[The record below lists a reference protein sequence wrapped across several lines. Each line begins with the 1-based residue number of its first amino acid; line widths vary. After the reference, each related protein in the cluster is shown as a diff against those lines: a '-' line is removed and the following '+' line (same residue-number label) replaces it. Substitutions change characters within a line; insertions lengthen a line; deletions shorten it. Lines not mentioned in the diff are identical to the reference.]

1 MDKDASGGEAEDA
14 PLLLPVAL
22 LLEESGGLPDAEWH
36 RVDPSEGDRK
46 VDALG
51 EEEAV
56 RDSALFEKL
65 GDAVEVPL
73 PLRERVET
81 KESVGGGE
89 KEGEPD
95 SVESTNVGAGLLL
108 GTLLGDT
115 VAGALLEPQSD
126 KDGFTLEDTEKDSA
140 KEEVTCGEA
149 VEESVVEKERVSE
162 NENLPEPVPAVLL
175 EGVVV

>member
-1 MDKDASGGEAEDA
+1 MDKDASGGDAEDA
-14 PLLLPVAL
+14 PLLLLVGL

-36 RVDPSEGDRK
+36 RVDPSEGDGNA
-46 VDALG
+46 DALG
-51 EEEAV
+51 EDEAV

-73 PLRERVET
+73 LRRERVET
-81 KESVGGGE
+81 RESVGGGE

-95 SVESTNVGAGLLL
+95 SVESTYVGAGLLL

-115 VAGALLEPQSD
+115 VAGALLEPLSD
-126 KDGFTLEDTEKDSA
+126 KDGFTLEDAEKDNA
-140 KEEVTCGEA
+140 KEKVTSGEA
-149 VEESVVEKERVSE
+149 VEERVVEEERLSE
-162 NENLPEPVPAVLL
+162 GENLPEPVPAVLL